1 MDGTEPFLYLLHFND
16 FKYIQLNKAQTFTIT
31 GEGSLT

>member
-1 MDGTEPFLYLLHFND
+1 MDETEPLSYLLHFND
-16 FKYIQLNKAQTFTIT
+16 VKYIQLNKVQTFAVA